1 MICYSFKARRDDG
14 SFFVTLITSSRSRH
28 TNYANTDRKG
38 GNDVAKGDR
47 LTEKQE
53 TFVQALVAGYS
64 RQKAY
69 KMAYPKAE
77 NWTLAA
83 VEAEAYK
90 TWKKPLVQKRYE
102 ELYSEYTEH
111 VKTECHY
118 TRDQLL
124 NDFIY
129 LKDKAKES
137 IETVGVRQANSTAY
151 INALR
156 NIGEIL
162 DLYPDKKVDVKAN
175 VCSNDFEVN
184 ITNDSDDNKDKK

>member
-1 MICYSFKARRDDG
+1 M
-14 SFFVTLITSSRSRH
+14 
-28 TNYANTDRKG
+28 
-38 GNDVAKGDR
+38 AKGDR

-53 TFVQALVAGYS
+53 AFVQALVAGYS

-69 KMAYPKAE
+69 KTAYPKAE

-90 TWKKPLVQKRYE
+90 TWKLPRIQQRYE
-102 ELYSEYTEH
+102 ELYAEYTQH
-111 VKTECHY
+111 VKQECHY
-118 TRDQLL
+118 SRDQLL

-175 VCSNDFEVN
+175 VCSQDFEIN
-184 ITNDSDDNKDKK
+184 ITNGDDNNGKDEH

>member
-1 MICYSFKARRDDG
+1 M
-14 SFFVTLITSSRSRH
+14 
-28 TNYANTDRKG
+28 
-38 GNDVAKGDR
+38 AKGDR

-53 TFVQALVAGYS
+53 AFVQALVAGYS
-64 RQKAY
+64 KQKAY

-90 TWKKPLVQKRYE
+90 TWKLPRIQQRYQ
-102 ELYSEYTEH
+102 ELYADYTAH
-111 VKTECHY
+111 VKNECHY

-137 IETVGVRQANSTAY
+137 IEDNGVRQANSTAY

-175 VCSNDFEVN
+175 VVSNDFEIN
-184 ITNDSDDNKDKK
+184 ITNDNDDKKDKE

>member
-1 MICYSFKARRDDG
+1 M
-14 SFFVTLITSSRSRH
+14 
-28 TNYANTDRKG
+28 
-38 GNDVAKGDR
+38 AKNR

-53 TFVQALVAGYS
+53 AFVQALVAGYS
-64 RQKAY
+64 KQKAY

-83 VEAEAYK
+83 VEAESYK
-90 TWKKPLVQKRYE
+90 TWKLPHIQKRYQ
-102 ELYSEYTEH
+102 ELYEEYTEH
-111 VKTECHY
+111 VKQECHY
-118 TRDQLL
+118 SRDQLL

-137 IETVGVRQANSTAY
+137 IETMGVRQANSTAY

-175 VCSNDFEVN
+175 VCSNDFEIN
-184 ITNDSDDNKDKK
+184 ITSGDDKDGNNEH